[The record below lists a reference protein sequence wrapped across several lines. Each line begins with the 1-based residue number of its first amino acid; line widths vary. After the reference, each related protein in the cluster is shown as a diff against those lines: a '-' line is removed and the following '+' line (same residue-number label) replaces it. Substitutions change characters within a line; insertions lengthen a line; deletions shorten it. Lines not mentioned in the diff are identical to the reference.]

1 MKAMTHL
8 LSALRGTIAV
18 CGTLLFAQ
26 ATWAQTVEIESPAH
40 DALMFEERVTIRAV
54 SSPNTS
60 LLLLHEDQIVG
71 SQQTDEGVVLILP
84 TSACRWVRRSG
95 LSSKSGIP
103 M

>member
-26 ATWAQTVEIESPAH
+26 ATWGQTVEIESPAH

-60 LLLLHEDQIVG
+60 LLLLHEYQIVG
-71 SQQTDEGVVLILP
+71 SQQTD
-84 TSACRWVRRSG
+84 
-95 LSSKSGIP
+95 
-103 M
+103 